1 MVPKEKEQLVPF
13 ESLHPRF
20 AWMRDYLESLAPA
33 GKLPSRR
40 QLDPLDLRAL
50 LPFIVLVDVHRSGS
64 GSGSEREFRYR
75 LMGSRHVEA
84 IGHNFTGVTVQDA
97 SAPAYLERVLSN
109 MNFVVDTAKAF
120 YDRFPMPFRDREF
133 MDSER
138 VYFPLADDGETV
150 DVILVLNG
158 YPNNPDLDRV
168 QLPPPKRRG

>member
-1 MVPKEKEQLVPF
+1 MPKEKAQLVPF
-13 ESLHPRF
+13 ASLQPRF
-20 AWMRDYLESLAPA
+20 AWMRDYLESLAPP

-50 LPFIVLVDVHRSGS
+50 LPFIVLVDVHRSGT
-64 GSGSEREFRYR
+64 EREFRYR

-97 SAPAYLERVLSN
+97 SAPDYVERVLGN

-138 VYFPLADDGETV
+138 VYFPLADDGVTV
-150 DVILVLNG
+150 DVIMVLNG